1 MKGTIKMLNTRCGKQ
16 NEKGIEILEFAL
28 VVAFILV
35 PLLLGVVVI
44 GINLGR
50 AVQVAQVAR
59 DGGSMYVR
67 GIDFS
72 QSGNQAV
79 LARLGQGLGLAAS
92 GGVGVVIL
100 SKVTHIPIGGCTNPC
115 NEGQY
120 VMTQRIVIG
129 DSALVTAHG
138 QFQSNGLVTLD
149 AQGNVVNY
157 IVDPNAIV
165 SNFNSVLTLTG
176 SEFAFISEAYFPTP
190 DVNMPGY
197 SVGNG
202 VYSRSIY

>member
-1 MKGTIKMLNTRCGKQ
+1 MKGAMKMMNTRCGKQ
-16 NEKGIEILEFAL
+16 TEKGVEILEFAL

-79 LARLGQGLGLAAS
+79 LARLGQGLGLTTT
-92 GGVGVVIL
+92 GGPGVVIL
-100 SKVTHIPIGGCTNPC
+100 SKVTHIPTGGCTNPC
-115 NEGQY
+115 NEAQY
-120 VMTQRIVIG
+120 VMAQRIVIG
-129 DSALVTAHG
+129 DAALVSAHG
-138 QFQSNGLVTLD
+138 EIRSAGVVTVD

-157 IVDPNAIV
+157 VTDPSAV
-165 SNFNSVLTLTG
+165 LTGFNSILTLNG
-176 SEFAFISEAYFPTP
+176 NEFAFIAEAYFPTP

-197 SVGNG
+197 SMGNG